1 MSVFH
6 QSALWSLAFRPFF
19 LLASLASVVGLLIWI
34 AFINFGVLLTY
45 QQVLPPLLWHIHEM
59 IFAFTLTIA
68 IGFLLTA
75 VQTWTGLKSLHGY
88 SLIFLS
94 SIWLVIRFLLL
105 LNPIEYSG
113 LVMAIMTLQATWWL
127 IALFTLSRLIIK
139 VRSHRNYIFIPFM
152 ITLMIF
158 NLSFI
163 YWGSEGEISLVLHLA
178 RSTLLVF
185 SIVVGIIAGRVIPLF
200 TRNAINEPKRIKPT
214 LMLDRWILIL
224 SIIGSV
230 NFFLSYFVLWPLN
243 PAWILLMVGLLHLYR
258 LSRWGSFYTFKVPL
272 LWSLHVAYFALGI
285 GLVFVSASFFYEK
298 IRMSDA
304 FHLITVGVF
313 GGMILTMIS
322 RVSLGHTGRPLQ
334 VKKAMIFAFV
344 LIFIASILRVAV
356 ALMGQPIFAW
366 NSSAVFWII
375 AFSIFLWIYFP
386 ILMTTR
392 K

>member
-1 MSVFH
+1 MSFFH
-6 QSALWSLAFRPFF
+6 QSAFWSLAFRPFF
-19 LLASLASVVGLLIWI
+19 LLASLASVVSLLVWI
-34 AFINFGVLLTY
+34 VFLNFGALLTP
-45 QQVLPPLLWHIHEM
+45 QQVLPPVLWHIHEM

-88 SLIFLS
+88 SLIYLS

-105 LNPIEYSG
+105 LNPMEYSG
-113 LVMAIMTLQATWWL
+113 LVVVIMILQATWWL
-127 IALFTLSRLIIK
+127 IALFTLSRLMIK
-139 VRSHRNYIFIPFM
+139 ARSHRNFIFIPL
-152 ITLMIF
+152 IIILMIF
-158 NLSFI
+158 NLSCI
-163 YWGSEGEISLVLHLA
+163 YWGSQGEIILVLHLA

-200 TRNAINEPKRIKPT
+200 TRNVILESKIIKPT
-214 LMLDRWILIL
+214 LMLDRWILIF
-224 SIIGSV
+224 SIIGSL
-230 NFFLSYFVLWPLN
+230 NFFLSYFFLLPMS
-243 PAWILLMVGLLHLYR
+243 PAWMLLLVGILHLYR
-258 LSRWGSFYTFKVPL
+258 LSHWGSFYTSKVPL
-272 LWSLHVAYFALGI
+272 LWSLHVAYLALGI
-285 GLVFVSASFFYEK
+285 GLILVSASFFYEE
-298 IRMSDA
+298 IRISDA

-344 LIFIASILRVAV
+344 FIFIAAILRVAV
-356 ALMGQPIFAW
+356 ALIGQPIFAW
-366 NSSAVFWII
+366 NSSAVLWIV

-386 ILMTTR
+386 ILTTAR